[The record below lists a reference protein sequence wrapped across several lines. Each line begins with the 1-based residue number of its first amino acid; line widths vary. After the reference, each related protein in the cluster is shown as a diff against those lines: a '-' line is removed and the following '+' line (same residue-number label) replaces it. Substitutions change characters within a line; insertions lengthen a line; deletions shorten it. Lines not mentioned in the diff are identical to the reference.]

1 MKKIAYLVYSILFFA
16 VCAVPGVMLL
26 NRSGEDT
33 SSAEKRQLAEMPSFK
48 TEEGEFN
55 SEFSSQFQ
63 DYVSDH
69 FGFRQELVS
78 LDSHLKADLLHV
90 SAEEK
95 VIIGKDGWLFYTPT
109 VNDFIGRATV
119 SELGIQNIRHNLE
132 MMQEFTEQQ
141 GSQFV
146 LAVVPNKNSVYDEY
160 MPDYYYHNNGFC
172 NNNYWNLYSA
182 LEESPVNA
190 VYLRSY
196 FYDNAKYDMMPEPFY
211 HKQDTHWNNT
221 GALIGYR
228 AMMDVTGL
236 EYNSYSDAEYHIEQ
250 NWKGDL
256 QNMLFPG
263 SDVLDENHIY
273 DIDFNY
279 TYQGRYHDSDD
290 ITINTKNDSGTGSLL
305 MFRDSFGAAVIP
317 YFSQNFQTARYSR
330 ARPNPLYNLES
341 SHFDVVILEIVE
353 RNIAWLQKEAPM
365 HSALKADSVPE
376 ADAQGSAEYFTDK
389 NGSAY
394 LQFYGTAELPETL
407 ASAPEYIFTLT
418 DDSGNMLSYRA
429 YNCYE
434 ADKFESEEILDNGWS
449 LYVPTA
455 ELTEQNYHLT
465 LTVKLP
471 ETCLTC
477 ELGDFVPE
485 LS

>member
-1 MKKIAYLVYSILFFA
+1 MKKIACLIYSILFLA
-16 VCAVPGVMLL
+16 VCAVPGAMLL
-26 NRSGEDT
+26 KPSEEST
-33 SSAEKRQLAEMPSFK
+33 SEKRQLAEMPSFRD
-48 TEEGEFN
+48 EEGNFN
-55 SEFSSQFQ
+55 QNWSSEFQS
-63 DYVSDH
+63 YVSDH
-69 FGFRQELVS
+69 FGFRKNLVS
-78 LDSHLKADLLHV
+78 IDSHLKADLLHV

-109 VNDFIGRATV
+109 VNDFLGKATV
-119 SELGIQNIRHNLE
+119 SELGIRNIVHNLE

-146 LAVVPNKNSVYDEY
+146 LAVVPNKNSVYAEY
-160 MPDYYYHNNGFC
+160 MPDNYYHNNFC
-172 NNNYWNLYSA
+172 NNYWNLHSA
-182 LEESPVNA
+182 LEESSINY

-228 AMMDVTGL
+228 AIMDATGL
-236 EYNSYSDAEYHIEQ
+236 EYNAYSDAEYHIEQ
-250 NWKGDL
+250 NWEGDL
-256 QNMLFPG
+256 QNMLFPDSG
-263 SDVLDENHIY
+263 ILDENSVY

-279 TYQGRYHDSDD
+279 TYQGRYNNSDD
-290 ITINTKNDSGTGSLL
+290 ITINTMNSSGTGSLL

-330 ARPNPLYNLES
+330 SRPNPLYNLEI

-376 ADAQGSAEYFTDK
+376 ADSQGNAEYFTDQ
-389 NGSAY
+389 NGATY
-394 LQFYGTAELPETL
+394 LQFYGTAELPEGL
-407 ASAPEYIFTLT
+407 ADAPEYFFTLT
-418 DDSGNMLSYRA
+418 DASGTALSYRA

-434 ADKFESEEILDNGWS
+434 ADKLQSEEILDNGWS
-449 LYVPTA
+449 LYIPTA
-455 ELTEQNYHLT
+455 DLTEQSYHLT
-465 LTVKLP
+465 LTVQFP
-471 ETCLTC
+471 ESCFAC
-477 ELGDFVPE
+477 DLGDFVPDFE
-485 LS
+485 